1 MLKLTKRDM
10 LTIAG
15 VAGLLGVLIMGAR
28 DKVKQV
34 PRDDRHL
41 AFYEAMNKGRARAET
56 EKGCVTCH
64 NLLSRPLSPQ
74 HPPKEQ
80 CLLCHKLAYARK

>member
-1 MLKLTKRDM
+1 MLKITKRDW

-15 VAGLLGVLIMGAR
+15 IAIVLAVLIIGAR

-34 PRDDRHL
+34 PRDDRHRV
-41 AFYEAMNKGRARAET
+41 FYEAMNKCGERAEV
-56 EKGCVTCH
+56 EKGCVACH
-64 NLLSRPLSPQ
+64 NPRSRPLPPK

-80 CLLCHKLAYARK
+80 CLRCHKLSYARK

>member
-1 MLKLTKRDM
+1 MLKITKRDL
-10 LTIAG
+10 LTAGG
-15 VAGLLGVLIMGAR
+15 VAVLLVVLIIGAR

-34 PRDDRHL
+34 PRDNRHL
-41 AFYEAMNKGRARAET
+41 VFYEAMNQGRDRAGV
-56 EKGCVTCH
+56 EKGCVLCH
-64 NLLSRPLSPQ
+64 NPQSRPLPPQ